1 MRSGCST
8 SALPHWVETELWA
21 PVTVVSAKHNGRAS
35 GLICSTAVSA
45 SLDPARPRVVLQL
58 RKDNLT
64 HDLALA
70 SGSFTLHLLRRD
82 QQELFR
88 FLALDTGPPYEETLA
103 SAECRI
109 VGTLDFGEST
119 VVAADVLAQER
130 LPGEPFTE
138 ADIVWDDALRGA

>member
-1 MRSGCST
+1 VSWIT
-8 SALPHWVETELWA
+8 EELWA
-21 PVTVVSAKHNGRAS
+21 PVTAVSAEHDGRAS

-45 SLDPARPRVVLQL
+45 SLDPGRARVVLQL

-64 HDLALA
+64 HELALA
-70 SGSFTLHLLRRD
+70 SGRFTLHLLRRD

-103 SAECRI
+103 TADCRI
-109 VGTLDFGEST
+109 AATLDAGDAT
-119 VVAADVLAQER
+119 VVVADVLREVR
-130 LPGEPFTE
+130 HPGEAFTE